1 MKAVAIKFKN
11 GRYYAGC
18 NKASAST
25 LLGAQLY
32 KSKAAAEN
40 VIKKSVNFPYHF
52 YESPEREVEIV
63 EVELREV

>member
-32 KSKAAAEN
+32 KSKATAEN
-40 VIKKSVNFPYHF
+40 VIKKSVNFPH
-52 YESPEREVEIV
+52 YETDMKIV
-63 EVELREV
+63 EVELKECK